1 MNRKLFLFGCLYLN
15 RSVSHLWNCLRSK
28 ALESTTQTVFICW
41 HWCQQCYQTYRTR
54 TTNYFDRNLR
64 QRLSYFSYH
73 LPSRIWD
80 TWHTSITDDSNIL
93 CLQKHF
99 HQVEHSCLR
108 ISIQWN
114 QHTSTFFHPCITN
127 LQFNMLQIRW
137 INTIKFIKLILLL
150 LFHEVILFL
159 QDF

>member
-28 ALESTTQTVFICW
+28 ALESATQTVFICW
-41 HWCQQCYQTYRTR
+41 HRCQQCYQTYSTR

-80 TWHTSITDDSNIL
+80 TWHTSITDDGNIL